1 MLEEQPL
8 GPFDVADILLAA
20 LDAHLHLRGLDTAA
34 NRQRGFTMS
43 LRLGGSAAILGAILF
58 LAGFVITSTDANQGV
73 EKSPGAALI
82 LAGTALLLLALVGL
96 SAFQARRHPRLIWAA
111 FAIPAIGL
119 TMMGIGIIAM
129 ATRGDGPFLAGLDP
143 WSVWIL
149 GALATVVGSCLFGI
163 ATYRTGAL
171 PRPAAGL
178 LAGGSALLLALA
190 APRWHGSR
198 RHPRE
203 RRSRPH
209 AGGPAGVHRGLG
221 RHWAGPPSAS
231 SDRLSRPP
239 SARRAPL
246 RHRRD
251 DDDGRPRRV
260 LRSGC
265 GRDLLTKETA
275 RVSRPARR

>member
-1 MLEEQPL
+1 MRSFLIRLYPAAWRARYGDEFEAVLEEQPL

-34 NRQRGFTMS
+34 HRQRGFTMS
-43 LRLGGSAAILGAILF
+43 LRLGGSAAILALILF
-58 LAGFVITSTDANQGV
+58 LAGFVIASTDANSGV

-119 TMMGIGIIAM
+119 TMMGIGIVAM
-129 ATRGDGPFLAGLDP
+129 ATQGDGPFLAGLDP

-149 GALATVVGSCLFGI
+149 GAFATVVGSCLFGI

-178 LAGGSALLLALA
+178 LAGGSALLLALLLLAGTGLVGIPESVGPVLTMVGLLAFTAGWVALGWTAVRLERPVVA
-190 APRWHGSR
+190 A
-198 RHPRE
+198 
-203 RRSRPH
+203 
-209 AGGPAGVHRGLG
+209 A
-221 RHWAGPPSAS
+221 
-231 SDRLSRPP
+231 
-239 SARRAPL
+239 
-246 RHRRD
+246 
-251 DDDGRPRRV
+251 
-260 LRSGC
+260 
-265 GRDLLTKETA
+265 
-275 RVSRPARR
+275 